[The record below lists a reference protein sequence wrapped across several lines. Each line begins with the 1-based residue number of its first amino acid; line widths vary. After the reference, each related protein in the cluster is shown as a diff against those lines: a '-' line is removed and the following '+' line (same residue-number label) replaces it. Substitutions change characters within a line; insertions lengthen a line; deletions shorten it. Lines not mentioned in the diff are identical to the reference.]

1 MNKNLNKIF
10 IVFSFLFLNA
20 CNDFQ
25 KLLRNED
32 VKLKY
37 EMAEKYYENEEWRR
51 AATLFEQIQP
61 QYRGKPQ
68 AQKLTYMQAMCF
80 YNTKD
85 YNSSSYQM
93 ERFVNSYPDSEKVEE
108 MAFLGAKS
116 YYLMSPIFSKDSE
129 DTKIAIDKLQEF
141 INAFPE
147 SEFNDDA
154 NKLIFELDYRLELK
168 EFNIALQYNVLTDYQ
183 AAIKSFENFLIDFPG
198 SDLREKAL
206 YYRFDS
212 AYKLA
217 INSVVWRQK
226 ERIENAVSYFNSFKN
241 TYNDSEFLDEME
253 SKISELSEINNI

>member
-1 MNKNLNKIF
+1 MK
-10 IVFSFLFLNA
+10 
-20 CNDFQ
+20 
-25 KLLRNED
+25 KLLYSISILILISSCSEYQKALNSDEVS
-32 VKLKY
+32 VKFNLGTELY
-37 EMAEKYYENEEWRR
+37 DAEKYSKASR
-51 AATLFEQIQP
+51 LFAQILP

-116 YYLMSPIFSKDSE
+116 YYLMAPIFSKDSE
-129 DTKIAIDKLQEF
+129 DTKIAIDKLQQF

-183 AAIKSFENFLIDFPG
+183 ASIKSFENFLIDFPG
-198 SDLREKAL
+198 SDLREKAM

-241 TYNDSEFLDEME
+241 SYNDSELLDEME

>member
-1 MNKNLNKIF
+1 MK
-10 IVFSFLFLNA
+10 
-20 CNDFQ
+20 
-25 KLLRNED
+25 KLLYSISILILISSCSEYQKALNSDEVS
-32 VKLKY
+32 VKFNLGAELY
-37 EMAEKYYENEEWRR
+37 DAEKYSKASR
-51 AATLFEQIQP
+51 LFAQILP

-198 SDLREKAL
+198 SNLREKAL

-253 SKISELSEINNI
+253 SKISELNNI

>member
-1 MNKNLNKIF
+1 MK
-10 IVFSFLFLNA
+10 
-20 CNDFQ
+20 
-25 KLLRNED
+25 KLLYSISILILISSCSEYQKALNSDEVS
-32 VKLKY
+32 VKFNLGTELY
-37 EMAEKYYENEEWRR
+37 DAEKYSKASR
-51 AATLFEQIQP
+51 LFAQILP

-108 MAFLGAKS
+108 IAFLGAKS
-116 YYLMSPIFSKDSE
+116 YYLMAPIFSKDSE
-129 DTKIAIDKLQEF
+129 DTKIAIDKLQQF
-141 INAFPE
+141 INSFPD

-154 NKLIFELDYRLELK
+154 NELIFELDYRLELK

-198 SDLREKAL
+198 SDLREKAM

-217 INSVVWRQK
+217 INSVIWRQK

-241 TYNDSEFLDEME
+241 SYNDSELMDEME
-253 SKISELSEINNI
+253 SKLSELSEINNI

>member
-1 MNKNLNKIF
+1 MK
-10 IVFSFLFLNA
+10 
-20 CNDFQ
+20 
-25 KLLRNED
+25 KLLYSISILILISSCSEYQKALNSDEVS
-32 VKLKY
+32 VKFNLGTELY
-37 EMAEKYYENEEWRR
+37 DAEKYSKASR
-51 AATLFEQIQP
+51 LFAQILP

-108 MAFLGAKS
+108 IAFLGAKS
-116 YYLMSPIFSKDSE
+116 YYLMAPIFSKDSE
-129 DTKIAIDKLQEF
+129 DTKIAIDKLQQF

-198 SDLREKAL
+198 SDLREKAM

-241 TYNDSEFLDEME
+241 SYNDSELMDEME

>member
-1 MNKNLNKIF
+1 MK
-10 IVFSFLFLNA
+10 
-20 CNDFQ
+20 
-25 KLLRNED
+25 KLLYSISILILISSCSEYQKALNSDEVS
-32 VKLKY
+32 VKFNLGTELY
-37 EMAEKYYENEEWRR
+37 DAEKYSKASR
-51 AATLFEQIQP
+51 LFAQILP

-93 ERFVNSYPDSEKVEE
+93 ERFVNSYPDSEKLEE

-116 YYLMSPIFSKDSE
+116 YYLMAPIFSKDSE
-129 DTKIAIDKLQEF
+129 DTKIAIDKLQQF

-198 SDLREKAL
+198 SDLREKAM

-241 TYNDSEFLDEME
+241 SYNDSELLDEME

>member
-1 MNKNLNKIF
+1 MK
-10 IVFSFLFLNA
+10 
-20 CNDFQ
+20 
-25 KLLRNED
+25 KLLYSISILILISSCSEYQKALNSDEVS
-32 VKLKY
+32 VKFNLGTELY
-37 EMAEKYYENEEWRR
+37 DAEKYSKASR
-51 AATLFEQIQP
+51 LFAQILP

-129 DTKIAIDKLQEF
+129 DTKIAIDKMQEF

-154 NKLIFELDYRLELK
+154 NKIIFELDYRLELK

>member
-1 MNKNLNKIF
+1 MK
-10 IVFSFLFLNA
+10 
-20 CNDFQ
+20 
-25 KLLRNED
+25 KLLYSISILILISSCSEYQKALNSDEVS
-32 VKLKY
+32 VKFNLGTELY
-37 EMAEKYYENEEWRR
+37 DAEKYSKASR
-51 AATLFEQIQP
+51 LFAQILP
-61 QYRGKPQ
+61 QYRRKPQ

-116 YYLMSPIFSKDSE
+116 YYLMAPIFSKDSE
-129 DTKIAIDKLQEF
+129 DTKIAIDKLQQF

-198 SDLREKAL
+198 SDLREKAM

-241 TYNDSEFLDEME
+241 SYNDSELLDEME

>member
-1 MNKNLNKIF
+1 MK
-10 IVFSFLFLNA
+10 
-20 CNDFQ
+20 
-25 KLLRNED
+25 KLLYSISILILISSCSEYQKALNSDEVS
-32 VKLKY
+32 VKFNLGTELY
-37 EMAEKYYENEEWRR
+37 DAEKYSKASR
-51 AATLFEQIQP
+51 LFAQILP

-116 YYLMSPIFSKDSE
+116 YYLMAPIFSKDSE
-129 DTKIAIDKLQEF
+129 DTKIAIDKLQQF
-141 INAFPE
+141 INGFPE

-198 SDLREKAL
+198 SDLREKAM

-226 ERIENAVSYFNSFKN
+226 ERIENVVSYFNSFKN
-241 TYNDSEFLDEME
+241 SYNDSELLDEME

>member
-1 MNKNLNKIF
+1 MK
-10 IVFSFLFLNA
+10 
-20 CNDFQ
+20 
-25 KLLRNED
+25 KLLYSISILILISSCSEYQKALNSDEVS
-32 VKLKY
+32 VKFNLGTELY
-37 EMAEKYYENEEWRR
+37 DAEKYSKASR
-51 AATLFEQIQP
+51 LFAQILP

-116 YYLMSPIFSKDSE
+116 YYLMAPIFSKDSE
-129 DTKIAIDKLQEF
+129 DTKIAIDKLQQF

-154 NKLIFELDYRLELK
+154 NKLIFELDYRLESK

-198 SDLREKAL
+198 SDLREKAM

-241 TYNDSEFLDEME
+241 SYNDSELLDEME

>member
-1 MNKNLNKIF
+1 MK
-10 IVFSFLFLNA
+10 
-20 CNDFQ
+20 
-25 KLLRNED
+25 KLLYSISILILISSCSEYQKALNSDEVS
-32 VKLKY
+32 VKFNLGTELY
-37 EMAEKYYENEEWRR
+37 DAEKYSKASR
-51 AATLFEQIQP
+51 LFAQILP

-93 ERFVNSYPDSEKVEE
+93 ERFVNSYPESEKVEE

-116 YYLMSPIFSKDSE
+116 YYLMAPIFSKDSE
-129 DTKIAIDKLQEF
+129 DTKIAIDKLQQF

-198 SDLREKAL
+198 SDLREKAM

-241 TYNDSEFLDEME
+241 SYNDSELLDEME

>member
-1 MNKNLNKIF
+1 MK
-10 IVFSFLFLNA
+10 
-20 CNDFQ
+20 
-25 KLLRNED
+25 KLLYTILILILISSCSEYQKALNSDEVS
-32 VKLKY
+32 VKFNLGTKLY
-37 EMAEKYYENEEWRR
+37 DSEKYSKASR
-51 AATLFEQIQP
+51 LFAQILP

-68 AQKLTYMQAMCF
+68 AQKLTYMQAMCL
-80 YNTKD
+80 YNTND

-93 ERFVNSYPDSEKVEE
+93 ERFVNSYPESEKVEE

-116 YYLMSPIFSKDSE
+116 YYLMAPIFSRDSE
-129 DTKIAIDKLQEF
+129 DTKIAIDKLQQF
-141 INAFPE
+141 INSFPE

-154 NKLIFELDYRLELK
+154 NELIFELDYRLELK

-198 SDLREKAL
+198 SDLREKAM

-241 TYNDSEFLDEME
+241 SYNDSELMDEME
-253 SKISELSEINNI
+253 SKLSELSEINNI

>member
-1 MNKNLNKIF
+1 MK
-10 IVFSFLFLNA
+10 
-20 CNDFQ
+20 
-25 KLLRNED
+25 KLLYSISILILISSCSEYQKALNSDEVS
-32 VKLKY
+32 VKFNLGT
-37 EMAEKYYENEEWRR
+37 ELFDAEKYSKASR
-51 AATLFEQIQP
+51 LFAQILP

-253 SKISELSEINNI
+253 SKISELNNI

>member
-1 MNKNLNKIF
+1 MKKILYSISILILISSCSEYQKALNSDEVSVKFNLGAE
-10 IVFSFLFLNA
+10 LY
-20 CNDFQ
+20 D
-25 KLLRNED
+25 
-32 VKLKY
+32 
-37 EMAEKYYENEEWRR
+37 AEKYSKASR
-51 AATLFEQIQP
+51 LFAQILP

-68 AQKLTYMQAMCF
+68 AQKLTYMQAMCL

-253 SKISELSEINNI
+253 SKISELNNI

>member
-1 MNKNLNKIF
+1 MK
-10 IVFSFLFLNA
+10 
-20 CNDFQ
+20 
-25 KLLRNED
+25 KLLYSISILILISSCSEYQKALNSDEVS
-32 VKLKY
+32 VKFNLGTELY
-37 EMAEKYYENEEWRR
+37 DAEKYSKASR
-51 AATLFEQIQP
+51 LFAQILP

-68 AQKLTYMQAMCF
+68 AQKLTFMQAMCF

>member
-1 MNKNLNKIF
+1 MK
-10 IVFSFLFLNA
+10 
-20 CNDFQ
+20 
-25 KLLRNED
+25 KLLYYISILILISSCSEYQKALNSDEVS
-32 VKLKY
+32 VKFNLGTELY
-37 EMAEKYYENEEWRR
+37 DAEKYSK
-51 AATLFEQIQP
+51 ATRLFAQILP

-253 SKISELSEINNI
+253 SKMSELSEINNI

>member
-1 MNKNLNKIF
+1 MK
-10 IVFSFLFLNA
+10 
-20 CNDFQ
+20 
-25 KLLRNED
+25 KLLYSISILILICSCSEYQKALNSDEVS
-32 VKLKY
+32 VKFTLGTELY
-37 EMAEKYYENEEWRR
+37 DAEKYSKASR
-51 AATLFEQIQP
+51 LFAQILP

-93 ERFVNSYPDSEKVEE
+93 ERFVNSYPESEKVEE

>member
-1 MNKNLNKIF
+1 MK
-10 IVFSFLFLNA
+10 
-20 CNDFQ
+20 
-25 KLLRNED
+25 KLLYSISILILISSCSEYQKALNSDEVS
-32 VKLKY
+32 VKFNLGTELY
-37 EMAEKYYENEEWRR
+37 DAEKYSKASR
-51 AATLFEQIQP
+51 LFAQILP

-116 YYLMSPIFSKDSE
+116 YYLMAPIFSKDSE
-129 DTKIAIDKLQEF
+129 DTKIAIDKLQQF

-198 SDLREKAL
+198 SDLREKAM

-241 TYNDSEFLDEME
+241 SYNDSELMDEME

>member
-1 MNKNLNKIF
+1 MFTLSCSEYQKALTTDEISVKFNLGTELYDNEK
-10 IVFSFLFLNA
+10 FSKASRLFA
-20 CNDFQ
+20 
-25 KLLRNED
+25 
-32 VKLKY
+32 
-37 EMAEKYYENEEWRR
+37 
-51 AATLFEQIQP
+51 QILP

-116 YYLMSPIFSKDSE
+116 YYLMAPAYSKHSE
-129 DTKIAIDKLQEF
+129 DTKIAIDKLQLF
-141 INAFPE
+141 INSFPD
-147 SEFNDDA
+147 SEYVNSA
-154 NKLIFELDYRLELK
+154 NSLIFELDSRLELK
-168 EFNIALQYNVLTDYQ
+168 EFNIALQYNELTDYQ

-198 SDLREKAL
+198 SNLREKAL

-217 INSVVWRQK
+217 INSVVWKQNQ
-226 ERIENAVSYFNSFKN
+226 RIENAVNYYNSFKN
-241 TYNDSEFLDEME
+241 IYKESEYLEEME
-253 SKISELSEINNI
+253 SKMLDLADLNKI

>member
-1 MNKNLNKIF
+1 MK
-10 IVFSFLFLNA
+10 
-20 CNDFQ
+20 
-25 KLLRNED
+25 KLLYSISILILIFSCSEYQKALNSDEVS
-32 VKLKY
+32 VKFNLGTELY
-37 EMAEKYYENEEWRR
+37 DAEKYSKASR
-51 AATLFEQIQP
+51 LFAQILP

-129 DTKIAIDKLQEF
+129 DTKIAIDKMQEF

-154 NKLIFELDYRLELK
+154 NKIIFELDYRLELK

>member
-1 MNKNLNKIF
+1 MK
-10 IVFSFLFLNA
+10 
-20 CNDFQ
+20 
-25 KLLRNED
+25 KLLYSISILILISSCSEYQKALNSDEVS
-32 VKLKY
+32 VKFNLGTELY
-37 EMAEKYYENEEWRR
+37 DAEKYSKASR
-51 AATLFEQIQP
+51 LFAQILP

-116 YYLMSPIFSKDSE
+116 YYLMAPIFSKDSE
-129 DTKIAIDKLQEF
+129 DTKIAIDKLQQF

-241 TYNDSEFLDEME
+241 SYNDSELLDEME

>member
-1 MNKNLNKIF
+1 MKKLLYFILIF
-10 IVFSFLFLNA
+10 ILISSCSEYQKALNSDEVSIKF
-20 CNDFQ
+20 NLGTELYD
-25 KLLRNED
+25 
-32 VKLKY
+32 
-37 EMAEKYYENEEWRR
+37 AEKYSR
-51 AATLFEQIQP
+51 ASRLFAQILP

-93 ERFVNSYPDSEKVEE
+93 ERFVNSYPESEKVEE

-116 YYLMSPIFSKDSE
+116 YYLMAPIFSKDSE
-129 DTKIAIDKLQEF
+129 DTKIAIDKLQQF

-154 NKLIFELDYRLELK
+154 NKLIFELDYKLELK
-168 EFNIALQYNVLTDYQ
+168 DFNIALQYNVLTDYQ

-198 SDLREKAL
+198 SDLREKAM

-241 TYNDSEFLDEME
+241 SYNESEFLDEME

>member
-1 MNKNLNKIF
+1 MK
-10 IVFSFLFLNA
+10 
-20 CNDFQ
+20 
-25 KLLRNED
+25 KLLYSISILILISSCSEYQKALNSDEVS
-32 VKLKY
+32 VKFNLGTELY
-37 EMAEKYYENEEWRR
+37 DAEKYSKASR
-51 AATLFEQIQP
+51 LFAQILP

-68 AQKLTYMQAMCF
+68 AQKLTFMQAMCF

-129 DTKIAIDKLQEF
+129 DTKIAIDKMQEF

>member
-1 MNKNLNKIF
+1 MK
-10 IVFSFLFLNA
+10 
-20 CNDFQ
+20 
-25 KLLRNED
+25 KLLYSISIIILISSCSEYQKALNSDEVS
-32 VKLKY
+32 VKFNLGTVLY
-37 EMAEKYYENEEWRR
+37 DAEKYSKASR
-51 AATLFEQIQP
+51 LFAQILP

-116 YYLMSPIFSKDSE
+116 YYLMAPIFSKDSE
-129 DTKIAIDKLQEF
+129 DTKIAIDKLQQF

-198 SDLREKAL
+198 SDLREKAM

-241 TYNDSEFLDEME
+241 SYNDSELMDEME
-253 SKISELSEINNI
+253 SKLSELSEINNI

>member
-1 MNKNLNKIF
+1 MK
-10 IVFSFLFLNA
+10 
-20 CNDFQ
+20 
-25 KLLRNED
+25 KLLYSISILILISSCSEYQKALNSDEVS
-32 VKLKY
+32 VKFNLGTELY
-37 EMAEKYYENEEWRR
+37 DAEKYSKASR
-51 AATLFEQIQP
+51 LFAQILP

-147 SEFNDDA
+147 SKFNDDA

>member
-1 MNKNLNKIF
+1 MK
-10 IVFSFLFLNA
+10 
-20 CNDFQ
+20 
-25 KLLRNED
+25 KLLYSISIIILISSCSEYQKALNSDEVS
-32 VKLKY
+32 VKFNLGTELY
-37 EMAEKYYENEEWRR
+37 DAEKYSKASR
-51 AATLFEQIQP
+51 LFAQILP

-116 YYLMSPIFSKDSE
+116 YYLMAPIFSKDSE
-129 DTKIAIDKLQEF
+129 DTKIAIDKLQQF

-198 SDLREKAL
+198 SDLREKAM

-217 INSVVWRQK
+217 INSVIWRQK

-241 TYNDSEFLDEME
+241 SYNDSELMDEME
-253 SKISELSEINNI
+253 SKLSELSEINNI

>member
-1 MNKNLNKIF
+1 MK
-10 IVFSFLFLNA
+10 
-20 CNDFQ
+20 
-25 KLLRNED
+25 KLLYSISILILISSCSEYQKALNSDEVS
-32 VKLKY
+32 VKFILGTELY
-37 EMAEKYYENEEWRR
+37 DAEKYSKASR
-51 AATLFEQIQP
+51 LFAQILP

-116 YYLMSPIFSKDSE
+116 YYLMAPIFSKDSE
-129 DTKIAIDKLQEF
+129 DTKIAIDKLQQF

-198 SDLREKAL
+198 SDLREKAM

-241 TYNDSEFLDEME
+241 SYNDSELLDEME
-253 SKISELSEINNI
+253 SKILELSEINNI

>member
-1 MNKNLNKIF
+1 MK
-10 IVFSFLFLNA
+10 
-20 CNDFQ
+20 
-25 KLLRNED
+25 KLLYSISILILISSCSEYQKALNSDEVSVKFNLGTELYD
-32 VKLKY
+32 V
-37 EMAEKYYENEEWRR
+37 EKYSKASR
-51 AATLFEQIQP
+51 LFAQILP

-116 YYLMSPIFSKDSE
+116 YYLMAPIFSKDSE
-129 DTKIAIDKLQEF
+129 ATKIAIYKLQQF
-141 INAFPE
+141 INAFTE

-168 EFNIALQYNVLTDYQ
+168 EFNNALQYNVLTDYQ

-198 SDLREKAL
+198 SDLREKAM

-217 INSVVWRQK
+217 INSVIWRQK

-241 TYNDSEFLDEME
+241 SYNDSELLDEME

>member
-1 MNKNLNKIF
+1 MK
-10 IVFSFLFLNA
+10 
-20 CNDFQ
+20 
-25 KLLRNED
+25 KLLYSISILILISSCSEYQKALNSDEVS
-32 VKLKY
+32 VKFNLGTELY
-37 EMAEKYYENEEWRR
+37 DAEKYSKASR
-51 AATLFEQIQP
+51 LFAQILP

-129 DTKIAIDKLQEF
+129 DTKIAIDKMQEF

>member
-1 MNKNLNKIF
+1 MK
-10 IVFSFLFLNA
+10 
-20 CNDFQ
+20 
-25 KLLRNED
+25 KLLYSISILILISSCSEYQKALNSDEVS
-32 VKLKY
+32 VKFNLGT
-37 EMAEKYYENEEWRR
+37 ELFDAEKYSK
-51 AATLFEQIQP
+51 ASILFAQILP

-217 INSVVWRQK
+217 VNSVVWRQK

>member
-1 MNKNLNKIF
+1 MK
-10 IVFSFLFLNA
+10 
-20 CNDFQ
+20 
-25 KLLRNED
+25 KLLYSISILILISSCSEYQKALNSDEVS
-32 VKLKY
+32 VKFNLGTELY
-37 EMAEKYYENEEWRR
+37 DAEKYSKASR
-51 AATLFEQIQP
+51 LFAQILP

-116 YYLMSPIFSKDSE
+116 YYLMAPIFSKDSE
-129 DTKIAIDKLQEF
+129 DTKIAIDKLQQF

-198 SDLREKAL
+198 SDLREKAM

-217 INSVVWRQK
+217 INSVVWKQK

-241 TYNDSEFLDEME
+241 SYNDSELLDEME

>member
-1 MNKNLNKIF
+1 MK
-10 IVFSFLFLNA
+10 
-20 CNDFQ
+20 
-25 KLLRNED
+25 KLLYSISILILISSCSEYQKALNSDEVS
-32 VKLKY
+32 VKFNLGTELY
-37 EMAEKYYENEEWRR
+37 DSEKYSKASR
-51 AATLFEQIQP
+51 LFAQILP

-68 AQKLTYMQAMCF
+68 AQKLTYMQAMCL
-80 YNTKD
+80 YNTND

-116 YYLMSPIFSKDSE
+116 YYLMAPIFSKDSE
-129 DTKIAIDKLQEF
+129 DTKIAIDKLQQF
-141 INAFPE
+141 INSFPD

-154 NKLIFELDYRLELK
+154 NELIFELDYRLELK

-198 SDLREKAL
+198 SDLREKAM

-241 TYNDSEFLDEME
+241 SYNDSELMDEME
-253 SKISELSEINNI
+253 SKLSELSEINNI